1 MLIET
6 CNSKPN
12 GNYGLL
18 VGVEMGKLFSQ
29 IHSAMIKCGYI
40 LENIIEDLNL
50 DSRMVFTTKIR
61 VGTKSDGKPDNIKP
75 DFFFDRSE
83 DIEDPVIVTFEKDNV
98 IDIQEWKLGTNFDTK
113 KSAGEI
119 ISLLK
124 LAEHFEKQG
133 RKVRLGFMSY
143 TAENKDVIRK
153 GLKGKLPDEII
164 PITGRELAEDL
175 GFDYESVLEQYKKD
189 QEANRNYI
197 AKRVNEIT
205 R

>member
-6 CNSKPN
+6 CDFNPNS
-12 GNYGLL
+12 NYKLL
-18 VGVEMGKLFSQ
+18 VGEKMGELLSR

-75 DFFFDRSE
+75 DFFFDKSE
-83 DIEDPVIVTFEKDNV
+83 DIDDPVIVTFEKDNV
-98 IDIQEWKLGTNFDTK
+98 IDIQEWKLGTDFDTK

-119 ISLLK
+119 ASLLK
-124 LAEHFEKQG
+124 LSEHFEKQG

-153 GLKGKLPDEII
+153 GLKRKLPDKIE

-189 QEANRNYI
+189 QEANINYI
-197 AKRVNEIT
+197 AKCVNEIT